1 MDSDTFSGIVWAVC
15 LIVIAI
21 GVFLAWHRR
30 VRRTERLRT
39 GELLN
44 RYFGGD
50 VSIDE
55 LDRRVRRVA
64 GHDFLQG
71 TEFYSV
77 AVAAFQ
83 RAVDTI
89 PAHKQRTQDENK
101 LLILFAALRNKFGMT
116 ERYKIEDWR
125 PGRE

>member
-15 LIVIAI
+15 LIVIVI
-21 GVFLAWHRR
+21 GVLLAWHRR
-30 VRRTERLRT
+30 VRRTERLQT

-44 RYFGGD
+44 RYFEGD

-55 LDRRVRRVA
+55 LDRRIRRVA
-64 GHDFLQG
+64 GRHFFQG
-71 TEFYSV
+71 AEFYSV

-83 RAVDTI
+83 RAVDAT
-89 PAHKQRTQDENK
+89 PAHKQRPQDENK

>member
-15 LIVIAI
+15 LIVIVV
-21 GVFLAWHRR
+21 GVLLARHRR
-30 VRRTERLRT
+30 VRRSERLRT

-50 VSIDE
+50 MSIDE
-55 LDRRVRRVA
+55 LDRRIRRVA
-64 GHDFLQG
+64 GRHFLQG
-71 TEFYSV
+71 AEFYSV

-83 RAVDTI
+83 GAVDGM

-101 LLILFAALRNKFGMT
+101 LMILFAALRNKFGMT